1 MKISHSHAFCVNVKN
16 IRQRDGEGL
25 WRTLFLEYPEP
36 FQFLQTPDL
45 LNEFYAKP
53 SQQNNETCYVVSNHF
68 YQLDYI

>member
-16 IRQRDGEGL
+16 IRQREGL